1 MTSYSL
7 YFSLRSLLDLAS
19 GGFAENSMNLP
30 SLDQWKSSTS
40 VSDLVSCQASPPSG
54 EMIQICLSAG
64 LLSPPASS
72 FFASLAS
79 SFFWGGGGGS
89 TAVDSRSVAKASQCP
104 SGDHSAEP
112 ADFLPRV

>member
-72 FFASLAS
+72 FLASLAS
-79 SFFWGGGGGS
+79 SFFSGGGGGP
-89 TAVDSRSVAKASQCP
+89 TAGGWRLAADGGPCAS
-104 SGDHSAEP
+104 
-112 ADFLPRV
+112 